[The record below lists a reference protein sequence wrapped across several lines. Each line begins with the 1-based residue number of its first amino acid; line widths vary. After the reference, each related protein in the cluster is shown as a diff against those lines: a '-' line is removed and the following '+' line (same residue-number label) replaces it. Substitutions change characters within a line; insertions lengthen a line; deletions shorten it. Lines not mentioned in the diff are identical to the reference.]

1 MSEFLR
7 LKEVLKN
14 STNTQWHT
22 YATKEERTH
31 GFVIY
36 GLENHPDEEEVK
48 QDLRSKK
55 INCKTVYKMKNT
67 SHPLY
72 VVITDNKTTLKDLE
86 ENAKTVQQVVVKWK
100 KLLNKKEI
108 IQCHK
113 CQSWGHSATNC
124 FSKSKCLKCAG
135 QHLTSECELKK
146 DNVND
151 QQKIKC
157 ANCGEKHLANS
168 TECEVYQAR
177 KQHLDKI
184 KAAAAEKK
192 ARKNVSYVPA
202 PLPTTNPWNRQ
213 QIETPKV
220 QNQPPTPAPTTSNNK
235 EEQEASYSDLVQ
247 LMTEIRK
254 LNELKVFLKMRDVDI
269 MAVTETKLLK
279 TDKIIIEGFSII
291 RKERNT
297 DTRGGGVAI
306 LVKRGIPYIKAQL
319 PVNEIECA
327 AINLANK
334 TTIVVAYNRP
344 INKYKADSIHKILNS
359 HTNIET
365 KHAKYIKEPVLMHIK
380 SKYNT

>member
-1 MSEFLR
+1 MEDQNEAVQDENVKNEKPPPIILHAKYEYKKLISFCNENAKSGVNIKYTRDKTIIFTNKMSEFLR

-192 ARKNVSYVPA
+192 
-202 PLPTTNPWNRQ
+202 
-213 QIETPKV
+213 
-220 QNQPPTPAPTTSNNK
+220 
-235 EEQEASYSDLVQ
+235 
-247 LMTEIRK
+247 
-254 LNELKVFLKMRDVDI
+254 
-269 MAVTETKLLK
+269 
-279 TDKIIIEGFSII
+279 
-291 RKERNT
+291 
-297 DTRGGGVAI
+297 
-306 LVKRGIPYIKAQL
+306 
-319 PVNEIECA
+319 
-327 AINLANK
+327 
-334 TTIVVAYNRP
+334 
-344 INKYKADSIHKILNS
+344 
-359 HTNIET
+359 
-365 KHAKYIKEPVLMHIK
+365 
-380 SKYNT
+380 